1 MRGRRS
7 RETMGRSIS
16 RRGRV
21 EGGRGVREG
30 VSRDT
35 DAHRA
40 ISNRA
45 VSLRAA
51 SPEARTRPPRRARA
65 SSPDAFPV
73 RKTKNHRFYRRAS
86 HLRPRP
92 GHATR
97 GRGAGGHR
105 QAAEQA
111 VRGTRRARER
121 HGVTRGTS
129 HAAHSRVPAR
139 RRAPDIW
146 KLLSH
151 ARESRVVVRHRAPRG
166 GDESLD
172 RKTPNQRNRSTVVI
186 ECPEGVTRLFRSK
199 ARSPADFADCESDRA
214 RTNFC
219 RRKFFFCF
227 TCLRSRPRRRPTPP

>member
-7 RETMGRSIS
+7 RETMSRSIS

-40 ISNRA
+40 ILNRA

-139 RRAPDIW
+139 GRALDIW

-151 ARESRVVVRHRAPRG
+151 ARESRCGRRHRAPRG
-166 GDESLD
+166 GGRVIRPENAQSAEIARQLSLNVPSYDEAFSFE
-172 RKTPNQRNRSTVVI
+172 S
-186 ECPEGVTRLFRSK
+186 
-199 ARSPADFADCESDRA
+199 AFACG
-214 RTNFC
+214 FC
-219 RRKFFFCF
+219 RLRERSCSDKFLQENIFVLPVFAAG
-227 TCLRSRPRRRPTPP
+227 PRRRPTPP

>member
-1 MRGRRS
+1 
-7 RETMGRSIS
+7 MGRSIS

-129 HAAHSRVPAR
+129 HAAHSRVPTR
-139 RRAPDIW
+139 GRAPDIW
-146 KLLSH
+146 KPLSR
-151 ARESRVVVRHRAPRG
+151 ARESRCGRRHRAPRG
-166 GDESLD
+166 GGRVIRPENAQSANRLDSCHRMSEAFSFES
-172 RKTPNQRNRSTVVI
+172 
-186 ECPEGVTRLFRSK
+186 
-199 ARSPADFADCESDRA
+199 AFAYG
-214 RTNFC
+214 FC
-219 RRKFFFCF
+219 RLRERSCSDKFLQSGEIFH
-227 TCLRSRPRRRPTPP
+227 L